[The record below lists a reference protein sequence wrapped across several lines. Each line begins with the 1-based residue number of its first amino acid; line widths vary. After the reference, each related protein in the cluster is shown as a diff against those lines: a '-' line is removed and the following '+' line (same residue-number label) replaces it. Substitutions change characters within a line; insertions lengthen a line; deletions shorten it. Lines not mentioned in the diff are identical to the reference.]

1 MGRGRDFRGGG
12 KGRRPYEEDAVASAA
27 SDRHQSRP
35 LPRDSL
41 PTEGTAVDAIVKW
54 FNPDKGFGFAEI
66 ADGSGSQRTLV
77 EMIGTTRSRFL
88 AILTTRLVNSWNERD
103 K

>member
-12 KGRRPYEEDAVASAA
+12 KGRGPYQEEAVAPAPA

-35 LPRDSL
+35 LRRETS
-41 PTEGTAVDAIVKW
+41 PTEGAAVDATVKW

-66 ADGSGSQRTLV
+66 ADGFGDAFLHIKVIQAL
-77 EMIGTTRSRFL
+77 SREAVCF
-88 AILTTRLVNSWNERD
+88 AGR
-103 K
+103 